1 MPPVPLTL
9 VGETWATSW
18 EFFMAIELTPEEQAR
33 LNQANQRNKALQEW
47 QANLATNLA
56 QEKIRKSGATNP
68 ATLKKI
74 KQNAGRKATNLVK
87 AVDKGFMF

>member
-1 MPPVPLTL
+1 
-9 VGETWATSW
+9 
-18 EFFMAIELTPEEQAR
+18 MAIELTPEEQAR

-47 QANLATNLA
+47 QATLAKDLT
-56 QEKIRKSGATNP
+56 QKKISKSGATNP

-74 KQNAGRKATNLVK
+74 KQKAGRSATKIVK

>member
-1 MPPVPLTL
+1 
-9 VGETWATSW
+9 
-18 EFFMAIELTPEEQAR
+18 MAIELTPEEQAR